1 MHIAK
6 YMLLASGANEPL
18 LQRVCKDLDARIV
31 DELTFE
37 IAAETPGSDLLW
49 IDAMRRAGSPL
60 PTPGSIGGVVS
71 AAEAPRVSRV
81 IIVTNRADTDGDLR
95 RLRRSGARY
104 VIIRAPM
111 ILDPEALRSRALL
124 VPRELATIPL
134 ITPDD
139 LVAQVRALIA
149 DDNVMGQTIE
159 LPPSALENVSDRPKV
174 VAPWRAKLGRW
185 LKQPVLEPISAV

>member
-6 YMLLASGANEPL
+6 CMLLASGADEPL

-37 IAAETPGSDLLW
+37 NAAEIPGSDLLW
-49 IDAMRRAGSPL
+49 IDAMRRAGSPV
-60 PTPGSIGGVVS
+60 PTPGSIGGVLS

-104 VIIRAPM
+104 VIVRAPT
-111 ILDPEALRSRALL
+111 ILDCEALRSRALL
-124 VPRELATIPL
+124 VPRDLATTPL

-139 LVAQVRALIA
+139 VVAHVRALIA
-149 DDNVMGQTIE
+149 DENAMGQTIE
-159 LPPSALENVSDRPKV
+159 LPPSTLENLSEKPKV

-185 LKQPVLEPISAV
+185 LKQPVLERISAV